1 MRTPLS
7 PVEYVERERARLLAR
22 RGRQSVWALVRRLV
36 REDADD
42 LAAEVA
48 RVGADRG
55 VVLPR
60 YRTVAEQRA
69 LLKRVLLCLQP
80 LVGTYTPPESASLF
94 ALLKIVDEWAE
105 PTN

>member
-7 PVEYVERERARLLAR
+7 PVEYVERERERLLAR
-22 RGRQSVWALVRRLV
+22 RGRQSVRALVRRLV

-42 LAAEVA
+42 LAVEVA

-55 VVLPR
+55 VVLPPDR
-60 YRTVAEQRA
+60 STDEQRA

-80 LVGTYTPPESASLF
+80 LVGTYTPPESAALF
-94 ALLKIVDEWAE
+94 ALLALVDAWSE